1 MSWVLK
7 GSTRVACRQIDS
19 ILDSFLEMS
28 DHVPIKCPHFAE
40 MHHVLESEGL
50 GFFSMRYVRG
60 SHFYVVVLKDGR
72 VSV

>member
-40 MHHVLESEGL
+40 MHHVLESEGI
-50 GFFSMRYVRG
+50 GFVSMR
-60 SHFYVVVLKDGR
+60 
-72 VSV
+72 